1 MQKILPKMSVDPVR
15 SGLILALLKK
25 MLMENGDISPINVW
39 FGYYISIFIKVNTGF
54 FVFPYVSIRIDYRE
68 ISLLHNIIICLFPAL
83 SISSLIHNN
92 FLKTSHSK
100 NLCEKLVNY
109 WRIIGELQTKLLNF
123 HLNIELYSNRVSTN
137 EIFPLTVTVA
147 VFGLGG
153 WGSFRAGGEAACA
166 HPITKPYKCWNL
178 HRNFKPYKCWN
189 LHRNFIPHKISL
201 GRANP
206 HVPLVP
212 NV

>member
-1 MQKILPKMSVDPVR
+1 MSVDPVR

-153 WGSFRAGGEAACA
+153 
-166 HPITKPYKCWNL
+166 
-178 HRNFKPYKCWN
+178 
-189 LHRNFIPHKISL
+189 
-201 GRANP
+201 
-206 HVPLVP
+206 
-212 NV
+212 